1 MTVLVLA
8 LLAAVVLSCWVLWLN
23 RYVIY
28 TRDGAKLD
36 FNLSPTLSEGN
47 AAVPPVPGKP
57 VDIVYQ
63 EDLGIEDPEDNV
75 LKPLKGFYADTADL
89 KADPEKLQETLV
101 KLSAGTAVM
110 VDVRNVRSEFYYPTS
125 LGKNLQGLDPETF
138 AAMVKELKKTD
149 HYLVARLPAFREYYY
164 ILDDED
170 TRVAFG
176 LPRAGGNGALW
187 LDETGPNYWMN
198 PISDGT
204 LSHLVQIVA
213 ELKAMGFDEVVFTDF
228 CFPPTEDILYE
239 GDKTA
244 VLNETAEHLVYNLA
258 TDTFCVSFLCDV
270 EGFRLPEGRTRLYR
284 EKVDASMAQSV
295 ASTLQVPNTQINL
308 VYLTET
314 KDTRFDLFGA
324 LRPLPLG
331 LEALPPVDQPPAE
344 QPQEPEQPQAP
355 AQTVSLGELRQ
366 KVVELAAK
374 STKMKDAVREIVKS
388 FAPQVMQIPEDK
400 IPEVWD
406 KLEALEQGR
415 A

>member
-1 MTVLVLA
+1 MIPFRTRQMLRRILVTVLVLA

-47 AAVPPVPGKP
+47 AAVPPIPGKP

-63 EDLGIEDPEDNV
+63 EDLGIEDPEDDV

-149 HYLVARLPAFREYYY
+149 HYLIARLPAFREYYY

-213 ELKAMGFDEVVFTDF
+213 ELKAMGFDEVVFDDF
-228 CFPPTEDILYE
+228 CFPDTDRISYSGDRDAAIRDAAAFLAKVCTDEDF
-239 GDKTA
+239 A
-244 VLNETAEHLVYNLA
+244 
-258 TDTFCVSFLCDV
+258 VSFISEDPA
-270 EGFRLPEGRTRLYR
+270 FPLPEGRCRLYL
-284 EKVDASMAQSV
+284 KNADAGELAALVEATGLDPESGRLV
-295 ASTLQVPNTQINL
+295 FLTDTL
-308 VYLTET
+308 
-314 KDTRFDLFGA
+314 DTRFDDYGV
-324 LRPLPLG
+324 LRPAG
-331 LEALPPVDQPPAE
+331 
-344 QPQEPEQPQAP
+344 
-355 AQTVSLGELRQ
+355 SI
-366 KVVELAAK
+366 
-374 STKMKDAVREIVKS
+374 S
-388 FAPQVMQIPEDK
+388 
-400 IPEVWD
+400 
-406 KLEALEQGR
+406 
-415 A
+415 

>member
-1 MTVLVLA
+1 MIPFRTRQMLRRILVTVLVLA

-63 EDLGIEDPEDNV
+63 EDLGIEDPEDDV

-125 LGKNLQGLDPETF
+125 LGRNLQGLDPEGF

-149 HYLVARLPAFREYYY
+149 HYLIARLPAFREYYY

-187 LDETGPNYWMN
+187 LDQSGPCYWLN
-198 PISDGT
+198 PTDPNVINWIAS
-204 LSHLVQIVA
+204 IIM
-213 ELKAMGFDEVVFTDF
+213 ELKEMGFNEVV
-228 CFPPTEDILYE
+228 
-239 GDKTA
+239 
-244 VLNETAEHLVYNLA
+244 LA
-258 TDTFCVSFLCDV
+258 D
-270 EGFRLPEGRTRLYR
+270 
-284 EKVDASMAQSV
+284 
-295 ASTLQVPNTQINL
+295 
-308 VYLTET
+308 
-314 KDTRFDLFGA
+314 
-324 LRPLPLG
+324 
-331 LEALPPVDQPPAE
+331 
-344 QPQEPEQPQAP
+344 
-355 AQTVSLGELRQ
+355 
-366 KVVELAAK
+366 
-374 STKMKDAVREIVKS
+374 
-388 FAPQVMQIPEDK
+388 
-400 IPEVWD
+400 
-406 KLEALEQGR
+406 
-415 A
+415 